1 MGIGISLKSVHDM
14 DMSSTPVDTLESLET
29 MVSGQPKV
37 RQQRVIRPH
46 FLEQE
51 EGVGSPRQIILD
63 AETLVLGRADDADIR
78 IDHPKASRKH
88 ALISR
93 QGGEYLVRD
102 NDSRNGFYLN
112 GLRVH
117 SAVLRD
123 GDVIQLT
130 DCVFVYHE
138 R

>member
-1 MGIGISLKSVHDM
+1 
-14 DMSSTPVDTLESLET
+14 MSRTPVDTLESLET
-29 MVSGQPKV
+29 MVSSQTQV
-37 RQQRVIRPH
+37 RQHRVIRPH

-51 EGVGSPRQIILD
+51 EGVGAPRQIILD
-63 AETLVLGRADDADIR
+63 AESLVLGRVEDADIR
-78 IDHPKASRKH
+78 IDHPKASRRH
-88 ALISR
+88 ALITR
-93 QGGEYLVRD
+93 HNGEYKITD
-102 NDSRNGFYLN
+102 NGSRNGFYLN
-112 GLRVH
+112 GLKVH

>member
-1 MGIGISLKSVHDM
+1 
-14 DMSSTPVDTLESLET
+14 MSGTPTDTLESLET
-29 MVSGQPKV
+29 MVSGQTLV

-51 EGVGSPRQIILD
+51 EGVGSPRQITLD
-63 AETLVLGRADDADIR
+63 GETLVMGRADDADIR
-78 IDHPKASRKH
+78 IDHPKASRRH
-88 ALISR
+88 AMITRRS
-93 QGGEYLVRD
+93 GEYKITD
-102 NDSRNGFYLN
+102 NGSRNGFYLN
-112 GLRVH
+112 GLKVH

-123 GDVIQLT
+123 GDVVQLT

>member
-1 MGIGISLKSVHDM
+1 VHEK
-14 DMSSTPVDTLESLET
+14 DMSQTPVDTLEALET
-29 MVSGQPKV
+29 MVSSQTTV

-51 EGVGSPRQIILD
+51 EGIGAPRQFILD
-63 AETLVLGRADDADIR
+63 AESLVLGRVDDADIC
-78 IDHPKASRKH
+78 IEHPKASRRH
-88 ALISR
+88 AIISR
-93 QGGEYLVRD
+93 RSGEYTIRD
-102 NDSRNGFYLN
+102 NESRNGIYLN
-112 GLRVH
+112 GLKVH

-123 GDVIQLT
+123 GDIIQVT

>member
-1 MGIGISLKSVHDM
+1 
-14 DMSSTPVDTLESLET
+14 MSGTPVETLESLET
-29 MVSGQPKV
+29 MVSSQTKV

-51 EGVGSPRQIILD
+51 EGIGSPRQIILD
-63 AETLVLGRADDADIR
+63 GETLVMGRVDDADIR
-78 IDHPKASRKH
+78 IDHPKASRRH
-88 ALISR
+88 AIITRRS
-93 QGGEYLVRD
+93 GEYTITD
-102 NDSRNGFYLN
+102 NGSRNGFYLN
-112 GLRVH
+112 GLKVH

-123 GDVIQLT
+123 GDVIQMT